1 MTEQEKSSAVVEETR
16 EAVETTSQ
24 PVNTEKKSK
33 NSTALILSAVAIAIA
48 LAAGVGLYGWG
59 KQQATTQTATSDAL
73 ANQLTALQK
82 AQESQKAELE
92 GIIKQQATQ
101 LDEAARQQAALVKQL
116 DEVQQKVATISGS
129 DAGTWL
135 LAQADFL
142 VKLAGRKLWSDQDVT
157 TAAALLK
164 SADASLADMN
174 DPSLIT
180 ARRAITDDIA
190 SLSAVTQVDY
200 DGIILKVNQL
210 SNPVSYTHLTLPTN

>member
-157 TAAALLK
+157 TAAALAEIPTTTPASDALSKALK
-164 SADASLADMN
+164 KRGFKFVGSTICYSFMQACGLVN
-174 DPSLIT
+174 DHVTGCFCRSGGQ
-180 ARRAITDDIA
+180 DDP
-190 SLSAVTQVDY
+190 
-200 DGIILKVNQL
+200 QL
-210 SNPVSYTHLTLPTN
+210 GR